1 MQLARTLI
9 LLIAVFPVI
18 AVAGVLPEERADA
31 LYHSYDG
38 GGVKI
43 DGPSILIRKNF
54 AEKFSVSANYYLD
67 MVSGA
72 SIDVET
78 TASPYSDERT
88 QTSLGLSYLRGD
100 AIWGLNYT
108 NSDESDYD
116 ADTINFNVSHDVFAG
131 LTTINMGYAKGKDE
145 VRRNFIDPVDGSKAN
160 DPNFSEEIERQNYQ
174 LGLTQIISKNLIMG
188 LAFETITD
196 EGFLNNP
203 YRVVRFLNPD
213 GVTTGTEL
221 ERYPNT
227 RTSSALGVT
236 AKYYLPYRAA
246 LSGLY
251 RYFTD
256 DWDIEAHTLELG
268 YTHPKGP
275 WTFDLKYRFYTQT
288 GADFYSDLF
297 PRADA
302 QNFLARDK
310 ELSDYNDHTV
320 GFAVSYEF
328 LKDWKF
334 ISSGTVN
341 FSYDRIMFSY
351 DNFRDARVSAADPSV
366 TAGTE
371 PLYSFDADVIQLF
384 VSFWY

>member
-1 MQLARTLI
+1 MQLARNLI
-9 LLIAVFPVI
+9 LLITLFPV
-18 AVAGVLPEERADA
+18 AVIAGVLPEERADA
-31 LYHSYDG
+31 LYHSYEG

-43 DGPSILIRKNF
+43 DGPSVLVRKNF

-72 SIDVET
+72 SIDVEA
-78 TASPYSDERT
+78 TASAYTDERT
-88 QTSLGLSYLRGD
+88 QTSVGLNYLRGN
-100 AIWGLNYT
+100 ATWGLNYT
-108 NSDESDYD
+108 NSEESDYD
-116 ADTINFNVSHDVFAG
+116 ADTINFNVSHEVFGG
-131 LTTINMGYAKGKDE
+131 LTTINMGYAKGADE
-145 VRRNFIDPVDGSKAN
+145 VRRNIKNPDGSKTN
-160 DPNFSEEIERQNYQ
+160 DPGFAEDVDRQNYQ
-174 LGLTQIISKNLIMG
+174 LGLSQIISKNLIMG

-213 GVTTGTEL
+213 GVTTGTEF

-227 RTSSALGVT
+227 RTSSALGLT

-246 LSGLY
+246 LTGLY
-251 RYFTD
+251 RYYTD

-268 YTHPKGP
+268 YTHPNGP
-275 WTFDLKYRFYTQT
+275 WTFDLKYRYYLQN

-297 PRADA
+297 PRANA

-310 ELSDYNDHTV
+310 ELSDYTDQTFGV
-320 GFAVSYEF
+320 AVSYEF

-341 FSYDRIMFSY
+341 FSYDRIFFDY
-351 DNFRDARVSAADPSV
+351 DNFRDVRVSNADPSI
-366 TAGTE
+366 TPGTE
-371 PLYSFDADVIQLF
+371 PLYSFDADIFQLYI
-384 VSFWY
+384 SFWY

>member
-1 MQLARTLI
+1 MQLARALF
-9 LLIAVFPVI
+9 LLLVLLPLVAP
-18 AVAGVLPEERADA
+18 AGVLPEERADA

-38 GGVKI
+38 GGVSI
-43 DGPSILIRKNF
+43 DGPSILVRKNF

-72 SIDVET
+72 SIDVEA

-88 QTSLGLSYLRGD
+88 QTSLGIDYLRGD
-100 AIWGLNYT
+100 ATLSLNYT

-116 ADTINFNVSHDVFAG
+116 AETINFNIAHDVFGG
-131 LTTINMGYAKGKDE
+131 LTTITMGYAVGSDE
-145 VRRNFIDPVDGSKAN
+145 VRRNIKNPDGSKIN
-160 DPNFSEEIERQNYQ
+160 DPGFAEGVDRQNYQ
-174 LGLTQIISKNLIMG
+174 LGVSQIISKNLIMG

-203 YRVVRFLNPD
+203 YRTVRFLNPD
-213 GVTTGTEL
+213 GVTTGSEP
-221 ERYPNT
+221 ERYPRT
-227 RTSSALGVT
+227 RTSSALGLT

-246 LSGLY
+246 VSGLY

-275 WTFDLKYRFYTQT
+275 WIFDLKYRFYKQSS
-288 GADFYSDLF
+288 ADFYSDLF
-297 PRADA
+297 PRANA

-310 ELSDYNDHTV
+310 ELSDYTDHTI
-320 GFAVSYEF
+320 GFGVSYEF

-334 ISSGTVN
+334 ISKGTVN
-341 FSYDRIMFSY
+341 FNYDHIMFDY
-351 DNFRDARVSAADPSV
+351 DNFRDVRVSMADPGV
-366 TAGTE
+366 TPGTE
-371 PLYSFDADVIQLF
+371 PLYSFDADIIQLY
-384 VSFWY
+384 VSFWF